1 MTSIVTILAEG
12 YADWEIALL
21 NGAARAYYGIEVRY
35 AAPGGVP
42 VTSAGGLHVTPDLAI
57 DSVELG
63 TADALV
69 VCGGPA
75 WRRADAPAVADLL
88 RRAHAAGILVAGI
101 CDGTRALAT
110 AGLLD
115 TIGHTSNSAETLSET
130 GYAGGAHY
138 CDVPYAVADDRIVTA
153 PGTAPVSFFAEVM
166 DGLGLADGNLD
177 HYLGLV
183 AAEHQSRTPFAGTG
197 AEADVA
203 FTGR

>member
-1 MTSIVTILAEG
+1 MTSIVTILTEG

-21 NGAARAYYGIEVRY
+21 TGAARGFYGVKVLH
-35 AAPGGVP
+35 AAPGGAP
-42 VTSAGGLHVTPDLAI
+42 VTSAGGLRVTPDLAVRAI
-57 DSVELG
+57 ELG
-63 TADALV
+63 AIDALV

-75 WRRADAPAVADLL
+75 WRGARAPDLTDLL
-88 RRAHAAGILVAGI
+88 QRAHDAGILVAGI
-101 CDGTRALAT
+101 CDGTRALAA

-115 TIGHTSNSAETLSET
+115 HLGHTSNSAETLDDT

-138 CDVPYAVADDRIVTA
+138 WDVPYAVSDDHVVTA

-166 DGLGLADGNLD
+166 DGLGFADGKLD
-177 HYLGLV
+177 HYLGLL
-183 AAEHQSRTPFAGTG
+183 AAEHQGRLSFAAGG